1 MSECIKMKSD
11 KYSLRNSPP
20 YPANKCKTMKKKG
33 NNGNYYSS
41 EPDKN
46 GVYKWVKVNKNKTIK
61 NKATRKDLQI
71 LVKKYKVTKSGS
83 NKEVAERLVR
93 LNAPFIKNK
102 RDKQIIEQFLTK
114 SAVVKKWGFE
124 PAKWGFKPAKI

>member
-33 NNGNYYSS
+33 NDGNYYLS
-41 EPDKN
+41 ESDKN
-46 GVYKWVKVNKNKTIK
+46 GIYKWVKVNKTLK

-83 NKEVAERLVR
+83 NSEIAERLVR

-102 RDKQIIEQFLTK
+102 TDKKIIEQFLTK
-114 SAVVKKWGFE
+114 STPFGKKWGFE
-124 PAKWGFKPAKI
+124 PAKI

>member
-1 MSECIKMKSD
+1 MSECVKMKSD

-33 NNGNYYSS
+33 NDGNYYLS
-41 EPDKN
+41 ESDKN
-46 GVYKWVKVNKNKTIK
+46 GVYKWVKINKTLK

-83 NKEVAERLVR
+83 NSEIAERLVR
-93 LNAPFIKNK
+93 LNGPFIKNK
-102 RDKQIIEQFLTK
+102 TDKKIIEQFLTK
-114 SAVVKKWGFE
+114 STPFGKKWGFE
-124 PAKWGFKPAKI
+124 PAKI

>member
-33 NNGNYYSS
+33 NDGNYYLS
-41 EPDKN
+41 ESDKN
-46 GVYKWVKVNKNKTIK
+46 GVYKWVKVNKTEK

-83 NKEVAERLVR
+83 NSEIAERLVR
-93 LNAPFIKNK
+93 LNGPFIKNK
-102 RDKQIIEQFLTK
+102 TDKKIIEQFLTK
-114 SAVVKKWGFE
+114 STPFGKKWGFE
-124 PAKWGFKPAKI
+124 PAKI

>member
-33 NNGNYYSS
+33 NDGDYYLS

-46 GVYKWVKVNKNKTIK
+46 GIYKWVKVNKTEK
-61 NKATRKDLQI
+61 NKATKKDLQI

-83 NKEVAERLVR
+83 NKEIAERLVR
-93 LNAPFIKNK
+93 LQAPFIKNK

-114 SAVVKKWGFE
+114 STPFGKKWGFE
-124 PAKWGFKPAKI
+124 PANIKN

>member
-1 MSECIKMKSD
+1 MSECVKMKSD

-33 NNGNYYSS
+33 NDGNYYLS
-41 EPDKN
+41 ESDKN
-46 GVYKWVKVNKNKTIK
+46 GVYKWVKINKTLK

-83 NKEVAERLVR
+83 NSEIAERLVR

-102 RDKQIIEQFLTK
+102 RDKKIIEQFLTK
-114 SAVVKKWGFE
+114 STPFGKKWGFE
-124 PAKWGFKPAKI
+124 PAKI

>member
-1 MSECIKMKSD
+1 MSECVKMKSD

-33 NNGNYYSS
+33 NDGNYYLS
-41 EPDKN
+41 ESDKN
-46 GVYKWVKVNKNKTIK
+46 GVYKWVKVNKTLK

-83 NKEVAERLVR
+83 NSEIAERLVR

-102 RDKQIIEQFLTK
+102 RDKKIIEQFLTK
-114 SAVVKKWGFE
+114 STPFGKKWGFE
-124 PAKWGFKPAKI
+124 PAKI

>member
-1 MSECIKMKSD
+1 MSECVKMKSD

-33 NNGNYYSS
+33 NDGNYYLS
-41 EPDKN
+41 ESDKN
-46 GVYKWVKVNKNKTIK
+46 GIYKWVKVNKTLK

-83 NKEVAERLVR
+83 NSEIAERLVR

-102 RDKQIIEQFLTK
+102 TDKKIIEQFLTK
-114 SAVVKKWGFE
+114 STPFGKKWGFE
-124 PAKWGFKPAKI
+124 PAKI

>member
-1 MSECIKMKSD
+1 
-11 KYSLRNSPP
+11 
-20 YPANKCKTMKKKG
+20 MKKKG
-33 NNGNYYSS
+33 NDGNYYSS

-61 NKATRKDLQI
+61 NKATKKDLQI

-93 LNAPFIKNK
+93 LQAPFIKNK

-114 SAVVKKWGFE
+114 STPFGKKWGFE
-124 PAKWGFKPAKI
+124 PAKI

>member
-1 MSECIKMKSD
+1 MSECVKMKSD

-33 NNGNYYSS
+33 NDGNYYLS
-41 EPDKN
+41 ESDKN
-46 GVYKWVKVNKNKTIK
+46 GIYKWVKVNKTLK

-71 LVKKYKVTKSGS
+71 LIKKYKVTKSGS
-83 NKEVAERLVR
+83 NSEIAERLVR

-102 RDKQIIEQFLTK
+102 TDKKIIEQFLTK
-114 SAVVKKWGFE
+114 STPFGKKWGFE
-124 PAKWGFKPAKI
+124 PAKI